1 MNAPRYAVYFAP
13 AEDTALW
20 RLASAV
26 IGWDAVKGEAVTFP
40 AIAPCDDPDWVEL
53 SEEPRRYGFH
63 GTLKAPFEL
72 TQGADEGLLL
82 AAADGFARER
92 SGFALDDMTVAA
104 ISSFVAVVPG
114 SASEALQRLAADC
127 VVAFEPFRAPMSAAD
142 RARRLKSPLT
152 ERQIAAVDR
161 WGYPYVFEDFRFHMT
176 LTGPVPEARRGAV
189 RAALAALVEP
199 VARPLAVD
207 AIAVF
212 RQDDRAGRFRQV
224 ARFPF
229 GAMPAHETTP

>member
-1 MNAPRYAVYFAP
+1 MSAPRYAVYFAP
-13 AEDTALW
+13 AADTALW
-20 RLASAV
+20 RLASSV
-26 IGWDAVKGEAVTFP
+26 IGWDAATGEAPAFP
-40 AIAPCDDPDWVEL
+40 AAAPCDDPDWAAL

-82 AAADGFARER
+82 AAAEGFARER
-92 SGFALDDMTVAA
+92 SGFVLADMKVAA
-104 ISSFVAVVPG
+104 ISSFVALVPG
-114 SASEALQRLAADC
+114 SASADLERLAADC

-152 ERQIAAVDR
+152 SRQIAAVDR

-176 LTGPVPEARRGAV
+176 LTGPVAEARREAV

-199 VARPLAVD
+199 AARPLAVD

-212 RQDDRAGRFRQV
+212 RQDDRAGPFRLI

-229 GAMPAHETTP
+229 GATPARETTP